1 MQLNPNFAK
10 LQTSYL
16 FRDIAQKTAAFRA
29 ENPAADIIS
38 LGIGD
43 VTRPLPA
50 AVIDALH
57 SAADDMSDARSFQG
71 YPPAFG
77 CDFLLEEIRK
87 HDFQSR
93 GVDLDTDEIFVN
105 DGAKSDTAN
114 IGDLFGTDNVV
125 AVCDPVYP
133 VYVDANVMSGRGGE
147 FLGKR
152 WTKFV
157 YLTCTPENNFLPDL
171 PAEHADILCL
181 CFPNNP
187 TGAAIDKAGLTRFVD
202 WANEHGSIILYD
214 AAYEAYITDDK
225 PHSIYEI
232 PGAKTCAIE
241 FRSFSKTAGFTGVR
255 CGYTVVPKA
264 LTRDGTS
271 LNAMWARRQSTKF
284 NGVSYITQRAAA
296 AVYSPDGAA
305 QCRETIAYYLD
316 NARIIFDGLS
326 AAGLDCWGAENS
338 PYVWFRAPGSL
349 TSWELFDAMLREANV
364 VGTPGSGFGPAGE
377 GFFRLTAFNTLENTR
392 TAVARLQALFGQQ
405 AY

>member
-1 MQLNPNFAK
+1 MQLNQSFAK

-29 ENPAADIIS
+29 ANPSADVIS

-50 AVIDALH
+50 ACIAALH
-57 SAADDMSDARSFQG
+57 SAAEDMANAATFEG

-77 CDFLLEEIRK
+77 YDFLLTAIQRQ
-87 HDFQSR
+87 DFAAR
-93 GVDLDTDEIFVN
+93 GVELGLDEIFVN

-114 IGDLFGTDNVV
+114 IGDLFGTDNTV

-133 VYVDANVMSGRGGE
+133 VYVDANVMGGRGGD
-147 FLGKR
+147 FDGKR

-157 YLTCTPENNFLPDL
+157 YLTCTPENGFLPEL
-171 PAEHADILCL
+171 PAEHADVLCL

-187 TGAAIDKAGLTRFVD
+187 TGAAIDRAGLKRFVD

-255 CGYTVVPKA
+255 CGYTVVPKE
-264 LTRDGTS
+264 LVRGGQS

-284 NGVSYITQRAAA
+284 NGVSYITQRAAE
-296 AVYSPDGAA
+296 AVYSPEGAA
-305 QCRETIAYYLD
+305 QCRETIAYYLG
-316 NARIIFDGLS
+316 NARVIFDALS
-326 AAGLDCWGAENS
+326 SVGIACWGAENS
-338 PYVWFRAPGSL
+338 PYVWFRAPGGM
-349 TSWELFDAMLREANV
+349 TSWQLFDELLNKAQV

-377 GFFRLTAFNTLENTR
+377 GFFRLTAFNTAEK
-392 TAVARLQALFGQQ
+392 TAQAVERLKKLFG
-405 AY
+405 